1 MAKEILGLIKLQIPA
16 GGANPSPPV
25 GPALGQRGLNIMD
38 FCKAFNDKTK
48 DLEKGAPI
56 PVIITAYKDR
66 SFDFT
71 TKLPPVSYY
80 LKKAAKIKKGNST
93 PGRSLVGKVSI
104 NDIEKIAKDKMIKQ
118 GKYTGGKV
126 KKGYDLGENG
136 QLVVC
141 EKEQKEINLVKS
153 LRAKGKKYKEIK
165 SFMEKYTS

>member
-38 FCKAFNDKTK
+38 FCKAFNEKTK

-56 PVIITAYKDR
+56 PVVITAYKDR
-66 SFDFT
+66 TFEFI

-93 PGRSLVGKVSI
+93 PGRTLVGKVTLE
-104 NDIEKIAKDKMIKQ
+104 DIKKIALEKM
-118 GKYTGGKV
+118 V
-126 KKGYDLGENG
+126 DLNA
-136 QLVVC
+136 
-141 EKEQKEINLVKS
+141 INLEGAINMVKGS
-153 LRAKGKKYKEIK
+153 AVSMG
-165 SFMEKYTS
+165 MEVVI

>member
-38 FCKAFNDKTK
+38 FCKAFNEKTK

-56 PVIITAYKDR
+56 PVVITAYKDR
-66 SFDFT
+66 TFEFI

-93 PGRSLVGKVSI
+93 PGRTLVGKVTLE
-104 NDIEKIAKDKMIKQ
+104 DVKKIASEKMVDLNAIDLE
-118 GKYTGGKV
+118 GAVNMV
-126 KKGYDLGENG
+126 KGSAVSMGME
-136 QLVVC
+136 VV
-141 EKEQKEINLVKS
+141 I
-153 LRAKGKKYKEIK
+153 
-165 SFMEKYTS
+165 